1 MKLCGLVNGVVG
13 WHSTWWLISMTKC
26 GMHRYGTVYAFVVVF
41 VEHILSCWTIARLI
55 SVMRMHA
62 LIHSANGEVESHQ
75 ENKSS
80 CYGLSRA
87 GNAMDVASYWYSKS
101 GHRFGVQSCLY
112 GSIWISWPLMQL
124 WMQLRQFWL
133 MLSWVDAQC
142 SFIIWLH
149 HGNVTVFDVVC

>member
-41 VEHILSCWTIARLI
+41 VQHILSCWTIARLI
-55 SVMRMHA
+55 SVMQMHA

-87 GNAMDVASYWYSKS
+87 RNATDVVPYWYSKS
-101 GHRFGVQSCLY
+101 GQRFGVQSSHPEAFEFRDLLCNCGCNCDKFDLWCLE
-112 GSIWISWPLMQL
+112 W
-124 WMQLRQFWL
+124 
-133 MLSWVDAQC
+133 MLSVAFYLDFMMA
-142 SFIIWLH
+142 
-149 HGNVTVFDVVC
+149 T

>member
-41 VEHILSCWTIARLI
+41 VEHLLSCWTIARLI

-62 LIHSANGEVESHQ
+62 LIHSANGEVESHK
-75 ENKSS
+75 ENRSS

-87 GNAMDVASYWYSKS
+87 GNATDVASYWYCNS
-101 GHRFGVQSCLY
+101 GIHSCPSRSFEFRDLLCNC
-112 GSIWISWPLMQL
+112 GCNCNNFDL
-124 WMQLRQFWL
+124 WCPEW
-133 MLSWVDAQC
+133 MLSVA
-142 SFIIWLH
+142 LL
-149 HGNVTVFDVVC
+149 FDFMMAT